1 MNFLLWIALLI
12 ITATGG
18 CRSGKSDA
26 STSKLLAESSS
37 ASSTPNT
44 PTESNLSEAK
54 ILQLQYLETEQA
66 ELPDSDETQSS
77 TESEQL
83 EALPD
88 PEVADS
94 EELKDTTEL
103 ELLAPPDPLPQVTLN
118 DVVMAVYSSYP
129 SLDAAAR
136 EQQIAAGKTLSANG
150 EFDHILFSD
159 IMTEP
164 LGYYENY
171 RYGLGVKK
179 YQWNGSQ
186 TFAEYRLGRG
196 SFEPWYLERQTNA
209 GGEFKAGVAVPFL
222 RDRDIDKRRA
232 AVFLAR
238 LDSSI
243 AQPIFQLE
251 VLDAVQSA
259 SLAYWNWVAA
269 GRREKIALQNYELAE
284 KRQSGV
290 QQRVDRGEIAAIEL
304 VDNERLIV
312 SRRAKLIESR
322 RKLQQATI
330 KLSLYL
336 RDSNGT
342 PLIVSNDQLPA
353 SFPEVESPL
362 EVSEDQ
368 QISEALAQ
376 RPELRLLSLEQ
387 QKQRVE
393 IQQASNLTLPSMT
406 GVISASQDVGE
417 PTSFKRDKS
426 QAELEAGVLMDVPLQ
441 RREAV
446 GKLQT
451 ARGKL
456 AQLSAKLRLMQNT
469 ITAQV
474 QTYRTAFEASFN
486 ALEQAQLGAKLAE
499 EMAEAER
506 IRLERGDSDILT
518 VNLREQAAFDA
529 ELLAIDAAEEYFSAK
544 AQLDA
549 ATAAELVNP
558 GMFLP

>member
-1 MNFLLWIALLI
+1 M
-12 ITATGG
+12 
-18 CRSGKSDA
+18 
-26 STSKLLAESSS
+26 
-37 ASSTPNT
+37 
-44 PTESNLSEAK
+44 PT
-54 ILQLQYLETEQA
+54 
-66 ELPDSDETQSS
+66 
-77 TESEQL
+77 
-83 EALPD
+83 
-88 PEVADS
+88 
-94 EELKDTTEL
+94 
-103 ELLAPPDPLPQVTLN
+103 
-118 DVVMAVYSSYP
+118 
-129 SLDAAAR
+129 
-136 EQQIAAGKTLSANG
+136 
-150 EFDHILFSD
+150 
-159 IMTEP
+159 
-164 LGYYENY
+164 
-171 RYGLGVKK
+171 
-179 YQWNGSQ
+179 
-186 TFAEYRLGRG
+186 
-196 SFEPWYLERQTNA
+196 
-209 GGEFKAGVAVPFL
+209 
-222 RDRDIDKRRA
+222 
-232 AVFLAR
+232 
-238 LDSSI
+238 
-243 AQPIFQLE
+243 
-251 VLDAVQSA
+251 
-259 SLAYWNWVAA
+259 
-269 GRREKIALQNYELAE
+269 
-284 KRQSGV
+284 
-290 QQRVDRGEIAAIEL
+290 
-304 VDNERLIV
+304 
-312 SRRAKLIESR
+312 
-322 RKLQQATI
+322 
-330 KLSLYL
+330 
-336 RDSNGT
+336 
-342 PLIVSNDQLPA
+342 

-387 QKQRVE
+387 QKQRIE

-456 AQLSAKLRLMQNT
+456 AQLSAKLHLMQNT

-474 QTYRTAFEASFN
+474 QTYRTALAASFN

>member
-1 MNFLLWIALLI
+1 MNFLFWIALLI

-18 CRSGKSDA
+18 CRSGKNDTT
-26 STSKLLAESSS
+26 TSKVLAESPS
-37 ASSTPNT
+37 ASSTLSTNAAP
-44 PTESNLSEAK
+44 SLSEAK
-54 ILQLQYLETEQA
+54 ILQLQYLESEPGNFQG
-66 ELPDSDETQSS
+66 SDEPLSQAQ
-77 TESEQL
+77 TEEL

-88 PEVADS
+88 PEVADPP
-94 EELKDTTEL
+94 ELSDAAEL
-103 ELLAPPDPLPQVTLN
+103 ELVAPPDPLPQVTLD
-118 DVVMAVYSSYP
+118 DVIMAVYSSYP

-150 EFDHILFSD
+150 EFDHMLFSD

-243 AQPIFQLE
+243 AQPLFQLE

-284 KRQSGV
+284 KRQTGV

-312 SRRAKLIESR
+312 SRRAKLIDSR

-342 PLIVSNDQLPA
+342 PLLVTNDQLPA
-353 SFPEVESPL
+353 SFPAVESTL
-362 EVSEDQ
+362 EATEDQ

-474 QTYRTAFEASFN
+474 QTYRTALEASFN

-529 ELLAIDAAEEYFSAK
+529 EVLAIDAAQEYFSAK